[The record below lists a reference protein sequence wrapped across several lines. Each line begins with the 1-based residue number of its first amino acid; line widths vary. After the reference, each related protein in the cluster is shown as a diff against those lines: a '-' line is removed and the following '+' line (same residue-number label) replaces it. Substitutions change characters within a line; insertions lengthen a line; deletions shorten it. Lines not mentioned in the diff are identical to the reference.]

1 MKISIALLTTGVT
14 NQKGEMQLQRIYN
27 MENAKKMGE
36 YEFRLKEGKRWSVRT
51 VETKMR
57 YVNEFDI
64 FIYGIDFRAVDNK
77 ISSSYREHVR
87 TYEKN
92 GNHLLLKAINNK

>member
-1 MKISIALLTTGVT
+1 M
-14 NQKGEMQLQRIYN
+14 QRIYN

-36 YEFRLKEGKRWSVRT
+36 YEFRLKEGMRFSVRT

-64 FIYGIDFRAVDNK
+64 FLNGIDFRDVDNK
-77 ISSSYREHVR
+77 IAASYREHLR
-87 TYEKN
+87 AIAEN
-92 GNHLLLKAINNK
+92 GNRLLLKT